1 MKIAI
6 IIIRSLLGLLFLYTS
21 ISFFLH
27 LAPEPV
33 SNENFKVFNAGLMV
47 STYLIP
53 LAKSLEFLCGL
64 SFISGRFVTLANL
77 IILPVTLN
85 ILLIN
90 FFLTP
95 ENLPIALFVFFGNIF
110 LIFSH
115 WKNYKGLFIAKG

>member
-6 IIIRSLLGLLFLYTS
+6 IIVRSLLGILFLYTS
-21 ISFFLH
+21 VSFFLH
-27 LAPEPV
+27 LTPEA
-33 SNENFKVFNAGLMV
+33 ETTGNFKAFNVGLMA
-47 STYLIP
+47 STYLLP
-53 LAKSLEFLCGL
+53 LAKSLEFLCGV
-64 SFISGRFVTLANL
+64 SFITGRYVTLANL

-110 LIFSH
+110 LIFTH
-115 WKNYKGLFIAKG
+115 WGNYKSLFVAK

>member
-6 IIIRSLLGLLFLYTS
+6 LIIRSLLGILFLYTS
-21 ISFFLH
+21 VSFFLH
-27 LAPEPV
+27 LAPEP
-33 SNENFKVFNAGLMV
+33 ETTGNFKAFNVGLMA

-64 SFISGRFVTLANL
+64 SFITGRFVTLAN
-77 IILPVTLN
+77 IVILPVTLN

-95 ENLPIALFVFFGNIF
+95 ESLPIALFVFFGNIF

-115 WKNYKGLFIAKG
+115 WSNYKSLFVAK

>member
-6 IIIRSLLGLLFLYTS
+6 IVVRSLLGILFLYTS

-27 LAPEPV
+27 LTPEA
-33 SNENFKVFNAGLMV
+33 ETTGNFKAFNVGLMA
-47 STYLIP
+47 STYLLP
-53 LAKSLEFLCGL
+53 LAKSLEFLCGV
-64 SFISGRFVTLANL
+64 SFITGRYVTLANL

-110 LIFSH
+110 LIFTH
-115 WKNYKGLFIAKG
+115 WGNYKSLFVAK

>member
-6 IIIRSLLGLLFLYTS
+6 LIIRSLLGILFLYTS
-21 ISFFLH
+21 VSFFLH
-27 LAPEPV
+27 LAPEP
-33 SNENFKVFNAGLMV
+33 ETTGNFKAFNVGLMA

-64 SFISGRFVTLANL
+64 SFITGRFVTLAN
-77 IILPVTLN
+77 IVILPVTLN

-110 LIFSH
+110 LIISH
-115 WKNYKGLFIAKG
+115 WGNYKGLFVAK

>member
-6 IIIRSLLGLLFLYTS
+6 IVVRSLLGILFLYTS

-27 LAPEPV
+27 LTPEA
-33 SNENFKVFNAGLMV
+33 ETTGNFKAFNVGLMA
-47 STYLIP
+47 STYLLP
-53 LAKSLEFLCGL
+53 LAKSLEFLCGV
-64 SFISGRFVTLANL
+64 SFITGRYVTLANL

-110 LIFSH
+110 LIFTH
-115 WKNYKGLFIAKG
+115 WGNYKSLFLAK